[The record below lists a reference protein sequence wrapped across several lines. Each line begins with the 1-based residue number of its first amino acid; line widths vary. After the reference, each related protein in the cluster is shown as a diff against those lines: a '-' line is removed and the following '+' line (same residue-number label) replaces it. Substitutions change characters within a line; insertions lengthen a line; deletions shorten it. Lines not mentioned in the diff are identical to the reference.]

1 MKYDLYAVLEQA
13 GYTKQEHILFDILE
27 KKYQGLYNTIKV
39 RAYFSQDHR
48 TVTFHYFNGGCKR
61 AFKVK
66 THLNEKRAYNAL
78 RDTIK
83 NSTYTALE
91 V

>member
-1 MKYDLYAVLEQA
+1 MKYDLYAVLTEA
-13 GYTKQEHILFDILE
+13 GYTKQEHIAFDILE
-27 KKYQGLYNTIKV
+27 KEYQGLYNTVKV
-39 RAYFSQDHR
+39 MAYFNPSHEV
-48 TVTFHYFNGGCKR
+48 VTFHYFNGHKR
-61 AFKVK
+61 PFKVK
-66 THLNEKRAYNAL
+66 THLSEKRAYNAL